1 MAIAQGATNTFKIG
15 LLDGNYDLATG
26 NFKIALFTGAAS
38 IGPDTTQYT
47 VGMTGEVVA
56 SGYTQG
62 GEPLTITQVPTIGN
76 QTGNAT
82 AYLSFQNVTWTSA
95 LTARG
100 ALITTLIP
108 MLQSACWTLAATRH
122 QPQLSRCSSPLL
134 PTQRRSFAFL
144 NRSNHVYHRKIHISR
159 NRFLRGCS

>member
-1 MAIAQGATNTFKIG
+1 MAITQGATNTFKIG
-15 LLDGNYDLATG
+15 LPNGDFDFSTDT
-26 NFKIALFTGAAS
+26 FKIALYTGAAS

-62 GEPLTITQVPTIGN
+62 GEPLTVTQTPTIGN

-82 AYLSFQNVTWTSA
+82 VYLSFANVTWTSA

-100 ALITTLIP
+100 ALIYKSGSGNPSVCVLDFGGDKTSTTTFTVQFP
-108 MLQSACWTLAATRH
+108 AATNTAAIIR
-122 QPQLSRCSSPLL
+122 
-134 PTQRRSFAFL
+134 
-144 NRSNHVYHRKIHISR
+144 IS
-159 NRFLRGCS
+159 